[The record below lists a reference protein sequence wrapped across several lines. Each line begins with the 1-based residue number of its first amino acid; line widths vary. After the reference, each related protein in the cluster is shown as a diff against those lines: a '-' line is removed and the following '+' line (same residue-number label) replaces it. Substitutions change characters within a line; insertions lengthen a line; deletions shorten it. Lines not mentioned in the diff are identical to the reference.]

1 MVSVKVA
8 TDILGSM
15 EIFVKCTEVGLIP
28 MYDSD
33 LNNKRTLKNGEVYRV
48 SVSVTRNY
56 EFLKKFFAL
65 VRLAYDNLPERLH
78 QMLGIRS
85 EEDMLDCIKIDLG
98 LYTEHWHGGRKV
110 LKLGSIS
117 FAAMDQAEFEKV
129 YNRTITLILDK
140 YLRGTDRQELVE
152 EIERFM

>member
-1 MVSVKVA
+1 
-8 TDILGSM
+8 M
-15 EIFVKCTEVGLIP
+15 EIYCRVTAAGLVP

-33 LNNKRTLKNGEVYRV
+33 YEAKHQLREGENVLCTITRP
-48 SVSVTRNY
+48 RNY
-56 EFLKKFFAL
+56 DFHKKFFAL
-65 VRLAYDNLPERLH
+65 VRLTFDNLPERLH

-98 LYTEHWHGGRKV
+98 LFTEHWHGGRKV

-117 FAAMDQAEFEKV
+117 FAAMDQSEFESF
-129 YNRTITLILDK
+129 YNRAITLILSK
-140 YLRGTDRQELVE
+140 YLRGSKRQELVE